1 MIFNNELYYYFVF
14 EIIILDYYVNYI
26 NFLYRFWKKNNDIIY
41 ILYNFNYYWLDFL
54 LYLIVIY

>member
-26 NFLYRFWKKNNDIIY
+26 NFYYIDFEKKIMI
-41 ILYNFNYYWLDFL
+41 
-54 LYLIVIY
+54 